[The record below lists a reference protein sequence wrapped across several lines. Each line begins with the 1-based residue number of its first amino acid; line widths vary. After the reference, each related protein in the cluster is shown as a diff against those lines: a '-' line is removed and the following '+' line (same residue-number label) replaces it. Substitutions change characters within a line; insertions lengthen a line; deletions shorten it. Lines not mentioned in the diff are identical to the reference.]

1 MAAPIPHPEGRLDG
15 RVVVVTG
22 GNGGIGLA
30 IAEAC
35 AAAGAGVAVWG
46 TNPEKNAAAVD
57 RLVSSGARA
66 IAQRCDVRSEEQV
79 DAALDRTVGELGR
92 VDTLFANAGI
102 KPITPFLEMELE
114 EWRRVIAVNLDG
126 AFLTMRAAAR
136 HMVGRGGGGS
146 LVAVS
151 SVAAFDGSPGMEHY
165 AASKAGVLALVRSV
179 AVELARHGVRCNA
192 LVPGFVDTEM
202 TADWQRDAR
211 MMEVTTRRT
220 PARRWGSP
228 ADLAPAAVFLAD
240 PDYRFHTG
248 ANLVVDGGYSIA

>member
-1 MAAPIPHPEGRLDG
+1 MTAEMPHPAAALDG

-35 AAAGAGVAVWG
+35 ARAGASVAVWA
-46 TNPEKNAAAVD
+46 TNPEKNAAALE
-57 RLVSSGARA
+57 RLASMGSRA
-66 IAQRCDVRSEEQV
+66 MAQRCD
-79 DAALDRTVGELGR
+79 DRTVEELGR

-102 KPITPFLEMELE
+102 KPVTPFLDMSLD
-114 EWRRVIAVNLDG
+114 EWRHVMAVNLDG

-136 HMVGRGGGGS
+136 HMVARGGGGA

-165 AASKAGVLALVRSV
+165 AATKAGVLALVRSV

-192 LVPGFVDTEM
+192 LVPGFVETEM
-202 TADWQRDAR
+202 TADWRRDER
-211 MMEVTTRRT
+211 MMAATTRRT
-220 PARRWGSP
+220 PVRRWAEPVDIG
-228 ADLAPAAVFLAD
+228 PAAVFLAD

-248 ANLVVDGGYSIA
+248 ANLVVDGGYSVA

>member
-1 MAAPIPHPEGRLDG
+1 MTAETPPPGGVLDG

-35 AAAGAGVAVWG
+35 ARAGASVAVWATNPDKNTAALERLVAAGARAVAH
-46 TNPEKNAAAVD
+46 
-57 RLVSSGARA
+57 
-66 IAQRCDVRSEEQV
+66 RCDVRSEEQV
-79 DAALDRTVGELGR
+79 DAALDRTVDELGR

-102 KPITPFLEMELE
+102 KPVTPFLDMGLD
-114 EWRRVIAVNLDG
+114 EWRRVMAVNLDG

-136 HMVGRGGGGS
+136 HMVARGGGGA

-151 SVAAFDGSPGMEHY
+151 SVSAFDGSPGMEHY

-179 AVELARHGVRCNA
+179 AVELARHAVRCNA
-192 LVPGFVDTEM
+192 LIPGFVDTEM
-202 TADWQRDAR
+202 TADWRQDDR
-211 MMEVTTRRT
+211 MMDATTRRT
-220 PARRWGSP
+220 PVRRWGEP
-228 ADLAPAAVFLAD
+228 VEIGPAAVFLAD

-248 ANLVVDGGYSIA
+248 TNLVVDGGYSVA